1 MYNSKGACGAPPSK
15 KGVLES
21 SSQEPQFVQLH
32 PSSTH
37 SFFCCHLSNQSS
49 RLFQSN
55 IHFTRNFFLLARS
68 RENRVS
74 VKISIQTVRLP
85 EFVNRPPSLPSTPST
100 PHTRQFSTAKCMV
113 HCVGFSVIGVGV
125 SWRVRCHSRSIN
137 SLGGDVISGQ
147 RLSEP
152 ALIVISLMT
161 AGGITCIREGLGMNS
176 FNVGKVCMRGSGH
189 ICHRVLK
196 ADITNKTLRPY
207 VMTYMCNAPDFLC
220 LPRS

>member
-32 PSSTH
+32 PSTH

-85 EFVNRPPSLPSTPST
+85 EFVNRPPPSSFDAINTTHKTILHCQVYGPLRRFFSDWCWSL
-100 PHTRQFSTAKCMV
+100 
-113 HCVGFSVIGVGV
+113 
-125 SWRVRCHSRSIN
+125 
-137 SLGGDVISGQ
+137 LE
-147 RLSEP
+147 SE
-152 ALIVISLMT
+152 
-161 AGGITCIREGLGMNS
+161 
-176 FNVGKVCMRGSGH
+176 
-189 ICHRVLK
+189 
-196 ADITNKTLRPY
+196 
-207 VMTYMCNAPDFLC
+207 AP
-220 LPRS
+220 